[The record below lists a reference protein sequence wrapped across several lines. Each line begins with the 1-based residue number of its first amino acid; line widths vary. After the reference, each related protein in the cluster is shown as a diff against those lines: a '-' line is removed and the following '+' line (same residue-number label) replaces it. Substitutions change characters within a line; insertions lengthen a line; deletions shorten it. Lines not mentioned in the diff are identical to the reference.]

1 MNPKKNYPKRQMQ
14 NVKKQILPPRSKKEA
29 IGQPTGLLDVN
40 GDEILTGA
48 RYALRSKNGEEK
60 GVVLWNRAQNAYGL
74 FSGLF
79 YGENI
84 MSADS
89 YGKFTRIPAD
99 NGMRMQLIPFVGTL

>member
-1 MNPKKNYPKRQMQ
+1 MSPKKNYPKRQMQ
-14 NVKKQILPPRSKKEA
+14 SAKKHIVPPRSRKEA

-48 RYALRSKNGEEK
+48 RYALKSKSGEEK
-60 GVVLWNRAQNAYGL
+60 GVILWNRAQNTYGL

-84 MSADS
+84 MSSDS

-99 NGMRMQLIPFVGTL
+99 NGMRMQLVPYIGTL